1 MGVAQYSGP
10 RGIHPKSVK
19 EKLASSAERWREA
32 AIQALSTECISMVSC
47 SWLLEE
53 SSDV

>member
-1 MGVAQYSGP
+1 MTQYSDP
-10 RGIHPKSVK
+10 RVIHPKSVK
-19 EKLASSAERWREA
+19 EKLAFSEEHFREE
-32 AIQALSTECISMVSC
+32 AIQALSSERISVVSC